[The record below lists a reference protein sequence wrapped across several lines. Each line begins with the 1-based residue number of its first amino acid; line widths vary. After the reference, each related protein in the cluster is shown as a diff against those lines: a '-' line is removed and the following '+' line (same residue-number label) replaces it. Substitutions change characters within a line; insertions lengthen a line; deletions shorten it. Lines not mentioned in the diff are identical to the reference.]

1 MPVIKCKMCGGD
13 VKISDD
19 LEFATCEYCGS
30 TMTLPK
36 KADEKILNLFNRA
49 NNYRLQ
55 NDFDRALCI
64 YESILA
70 EDSSEPE
77 AYWGLVL
84 CRYGIEYVEDPS
96 SKERIPTCH
105 RLHESSILND
115 PDYKHALACSA
126 SSAHSLYEKEALRI
140 SQIQKE
146 ILAIS
151 KKEKPFDVFIS
162 YKENDSD
169 GNRTKDS
176 VDANEIYYQLADA
189 GFRVFF
195 SRISLEDKLGQS
207 YEPYIYAAL
216 NSAKVMILI
225 GSKPEYINA
234 PWVRNEWKRYLE
246 LTKKDRSKFIIPC
259 YRDMDPYLF
268 PDELAGIQAQD
279 MSKIGFIQDLIRGVG
294 KIVRAKNDEPELAA
308 AVKNPPPVLKRA
320 ALFIQTGD
328 FDKAAQKIDQI
339 LDSDP
344 ECSQAYY
351 LSWLIEN
358 RCCSIEELEQVES
371 TDAFDSDNWRL
382 ALRFASDS
390 EKTKYKAVEDA
401 FHQNEQHEKSL
412 PEMIAKLKEESV
424 DIQNMQA
431 EEARKKQMKIQRQF
445 DEADRKAEEER
456 ARSVQSKM
464 EEKRKKDIKRLS
476 VILIALLSL
485 AIIGFG
491 LFFILRQG

>member
-36 KADEKILNLFNRA
+36 KSDEKILNLFNRA
-49 NNYRLQ
+49 NHYRLQ
-55 NDFDRALCI
+55 NDFDKASCI

-115 PDYKHALACSA
+115 SDFKQALAFSTA
-126 SSAHSLYEKEALRI
+126 ATHSLYEKEACRI

-162 YKENDSD
+162 YKENDSS
-169 GNRTKDS
+169 GSRTKDS
-176 VDANEIYYQLADA
+176 VDANEIYYQLSDA

-207 YEPYIYAAL
+207 YEPYIFAAL

-234 PWVRNEWKRYLE
+234 PWVKNEWKRYLE
-246 LTKKDRSKFIIPC
+246 LMKNDRSKFIIPC

-268 PDELAGIQAQD
+268 PDELAGLQAQD
-279 MSKIGFIQDLIRGVG
+279 MSKIGFIQDLIRGVR
-294 KIVRAKNDEPELAA
+294 KIVQAKNDEAA
-308 AVKNPPPVLKRA
+308 PKNTPPVLKRA

-328 FDKAAQKIDQI
+328 FEKASQKIDQI
-339 LDSDP
+339 LDSNP
-344 ECSQAYY
+344 ECSEAYY

-358 RCCSIEELEQVES
+358 RCCSIEELEQVEDS
-371 TDAFDSDNWRL
+371 DAFDSDNWRL
-382 ALRFASDS
+382 AMQFASDS
-390 EKTKYKAVEDA
+390 EKQKYKAVEDA
-401 FHQNEQHEKSL
+401 IHQNEQYEKSL
-412 PEMIAKLKEESV
+412 PEMIAKLKDESV
-424 DIQNMQA
+424 EIQNMEA
-431 EEARKKQMKIQRQF
+431 EEARKKQKEIQDQF
-445 DEADRKAEEER
+445 DEADRKANEER
-456 ARSVQSKM
+456 SRRM
-464 EEKRKKDIKRLS
+464 EIKVEENRKKAAKRRN
-476 VILIALLSL
+476 VILIGLLSL
-485 AIIGFG
+485 AIIALG
-491 LFFILRQG
+491 LFFLLRQK